1 MAITRLA
8 VEPSVLRWAR
18 ETSGLD
24 IDTAASRIG
33 VKAERV
39 AMWEDGSLAPT
50 IGQIRAMADVYA
62 RPLAALFMSEP
73 LTDEVK
79 RDLPDFR
86 RQETRAHVD
95 SRPLQKAIMRAHRQR
110 DALREVALDMELPE
124 VDVTAR
130 FELDRRLD
138 IAVLGQ
144 QLRTALGID
153 SVSQATLLQPEVLL
167 RELVRRAEELN
178 VTIIQV
184 QRVELHEMRGFSLGD
199 GTCPVVA
206 LNGADW
212 PRGKIYTLLHELSHV
227 GFRSNGLC
235 DLHPE
240 QDAKMERSCDAVAAA
255 ALMPPRAFLS
265 ALDSMSRSTLNQDL
279 ARTVGAMFGASGESA
294 LIRMIELGRATWAD
308 YWRLKPE
315 FDAAYVSFKADEK
328 QRNLGRNSPIYYQ
341 VKRRDLGRRFISQMV
356 AAYREDVL
364 SSRDLAQL
372 LETPFDKV
380 PKLVNS
386 AGEVA

>member
-1 MAITRLA
+1 
-8 VEPSVLRWAR
+8 VLRWAR
-18 ETSGLD
+18 ETSALD
-24 IDTAASRIG
+24 IDTAAARIG
-33 VKAERV
+33 VTAERI
-39 AMWEDGSLAPT
+39 AMWEDGNLAPT

-86 RQETRAHVD
+86 GQEARGQVA
-95 SRPLQKAIMRAHRQR
+95 SRSLQKAIMRAHRQR
-110 DALREVALDMELPE
+110 DALRDVALDLELPDD
-124 VDVTAR
+124 DVAAR
-130 FELDRRLD
+130 FKFDRRLD
-138 IAVLGQ
+138 GAVLGQ
-144 QLRTALGID
+144 QLRTALAID
-153 SVSQATLLQPEVLL
+153 SVSQSTLLQPELLL

-178 VTIIQV
+178 VTVIQV
-184 QRVELHEMRGFSLGD
+184 QRVELAEMRGFSLGD

-235 DLHPE
+235 DLHAE
-240 QDAKMERSCDAVAAA
+240 QDAQMERRCDAVAAA
-255 ALMPPRAFLS
+255 ALMPARAFLS
-265 ALDSMSRSTLNQDL
+265 VLDSVSQPTLSPELTRAVGNQ
-279 ARTVGAMFGASGESA
+279 FGASGESA

-315 FDAAYVSFKADEK
+315 FDAAYSSFKAGEK
-328 QRNLGRNSPIYYQ
+328 QRNLGRDSPIYYQ

-356 AAYREDVL
+356 TAYQEDVL

-380 PKLVNS
+380 PKLVGA

>member
-1 MAITRLA
+1 
-8 VEPSVLRWAR
+8 
-18 ETSGLD
+18 
-24 IDTAASRIG
+24 
-33 VKAERV
+33 
-39 AMWEDGSLAPT
+39 
-50 IGQIRAMADVYA
+50 
-62 RPLAALFMSEP
+62 
-73 LTDEVK
+73 
-79 RDLPDFR
+79 
-86 RQETRAHVD
+86 
-95 SRPLQKAIMRAHRQR
+95 
-110 DALREVALDMELPE
+110 
-124 VDVTAR
+124 
-130 FELDRRLD
+130 
-138 IAVLGQ
+138 
-144 QLRTALGID
+144 
-153 SVSQATLLQPEVLL
+153 
-167 RELVRRAEELN
+167 
-178 VTIIQV
+178 
-184 QRVELHEMRGFSLGD
+184 
-199 GTCPVVA
+199 
-206 LNGADW
+206 
-212 PRGKIYTLLHELSHV
+212 
-227 GFRSNGLC
+227 
-235 DLHPE
+235 
-240 QDAKMERSCDAVAAA
+240 MERSCDAVAAA